1 MRYSI
6 TWQWILTLHSG
17 QRSAPSSVGRAS
29 LRRCGCAGGMRIGGT
44 EGTLARAT
52 PPGTPPGRLQS
63 GESRQRTIERYVD
76 NDRTIAMIK
85 RVVSQGSNDSSDEN
99 DFWWCISVL
108 KIFLNDR
115 KREIP
120 EILSSVIKAIFK
132 AHRNFSGLFVKSMKD
147 PCIKME

>member
-1 MRYSI
+1 MR
-6 TWQWILTLHSG
+6 T
-17 QRSAPSSVGRAS
+17 
-29 LRRCGCAGGMRIGGT
+29 GGT

-99 DFWWCISVL
+99 DFC
-108 KIFLNDR
+108 
-115 KREIP
+115 
-120 EILSSVIKAIFK
+120 
-132 AHRNFSGLFVKSMKD
+132 
-147 PCIKME
+147 